1 MGVVIGARVGIFGGT
16 FDPVHNGHLAKA
28 TEAIDM
34 LGLDR
39 VLFMIA
45 GDPWMKR
52 EAGQSISSSHHRLEM
67 VRLAVAGE
75 PSMAVDDREV
85 RRPGPTY
92 TVDTLGE
99 LAVEGGDDE
108 LFLLLGLDALSSF
121 PRWRSPRRVLELAQ
135 VVAIERPSPIPGP
148 DAVPGIGALPG
159 VAALEQV
166 SPGASD
172 KAHVLTGVPAD
183 ISSSEI
189 RQAVAAGKP
198 VSECVP
204 PAVAEY
210 IARHHLYTK

>member
-1 MGVVIGARVGIFGGT
+1 MGVVIGARVGILGGT

-39 VLFMIA
+39 VLFMVA

-52 EAGQSISSSHHRLEM
+52 EAGQAVTLAQHRLEM

-75 PSMAVDDREV
+75 LSMAVDDREV

-92 TVDTLGE
+92 TLDTLDE
-99 LAVEGGDDE
+99 LVSGGDGDE
-108 LFLLLGLDALSSF
+108 LFLLLGSDALSSF
-121 PRWRSPRRVLELAQ
+121 PKWHRPGRVLELAR
-135 VVAIERPSPIPGP
+135 VVALERP
-148 DAVPGIGALPG
+148 DATPGIDAMPG
-159 VAALEQV
+159 VSALDEV
-166 SPGASD
+166 TPGAAD

-183 ISSSEI
+183 VSSSGI
-189 RQAVAAGKP
+189 RRKVAAGKT
-198 VSECVP
+198 VTEWLP